1 MVPRIVED
9 RRGIVEGP
17 RKDTP
22 GVRLPA
28 SLLSRI
34 CQSCGPMIGSV
45 FGESSLQ
52 GAERGGRMVYVATDG
67 DRPRRLGTSGR
78 PGTSRRPGT
87 SGPGGL
93 SFGKIGPLVAA
104 FAVASG
110 AAAWIAGFNPSTMVL
125 ASVPPASDSLNFDDR
140 FQPIPTRA
148 PVNLSSRSLVKSWT
162 AELELKLQHA
172 KTELAQ
178 KLQSPDMQT
187 AAVEDA
193 KPATATNIPLPRS
206 RPPELRVEAQ
216 NEAVAVTASTAP
228 PERTVLQ
235 KLSDLIPT
243 PKFSLAS
250 LGPDTGMYHDGPDLA
265 ALGYDK
271 QTAVYDISAHAVYL
285 PSGIRLEAHSGMGSL
300 MDDPE
305 HVSERM
311 VGATPPAVYDLKPR
325 ERLFHG
331 VYALRMIPQ
340 EANATLGR
348 AGLLTHSFML
358 GPTGQSNGC
367 VSIRNYDGFL
377 KAYKDGEFTR
387 LVVVPSLNDAG
398 SASRVAASQPS

>member
-1 MVPRIVED
+1 
-9 RRGIVEGP
+9 
-17 RKDTP
+17 
-22 GVRLPA
+22 
-28 SLLSRI
+28 
-34 CQSCGPMIGSV
+34 
-45 FGESSLQ
+45 
-52 GAERGGRMVYVATDG
+52 
-67 DRPRRLGTSGR
+67 
-78 PGTSRRPGT
+78 
-87 SGPGGL
+87 
-93 SFGKIGPLVAA
+93 
-104 FAVASG
+104 
-110 AAAWIAGFNPSTMVL
+110 
-125 ASVPPASDSLNFDDR
+125 
-140 FQPIPTRA
+140 
-148 PVNLSSRSLVKSWT
+148 
-162 AELELKLQHA
+162 
-172 KTELAQ
+172 
-178 KLQSPDMQT
+178 MQT

-193 KPATATNIPLPRS
+193 KPATVTNIPLPRS

-265 ALGYDK
+265 ALGFDK

-305 HVSERM
+305 HVGERM

-398 SASRVAASQPS
+398 SVSRVAASQPS